1 MSMSVDV
8 IYALHL
14 KPGDLWAG
22 IVDRNAPTT
31 PVQPFAAA
39 IPVTTVDTV
48 TDEAGAKWQHVNSIG
63 ELGGCTPVPAAMQV
77 LVIRRV

>member
-8 IYALHL
+8 IYALHM

-22 IVDRNAPTT
+22 IVDPGAPTR

-39 IPVTTVDTV
+39 IPVTRVDTV
-48 TDEAGAKWQHVNSIG
+48 TLDGAKWQHVNVLCG
-63 ELGGCTPVPAAMQV
+63 LPRYTPVRTTSQV
-77 LVIRRV
+77 LVIRRG